1 MKNVLRGELAV
12 CGFAAVKLLEKLSS
26 DKIRRIYFTEEK
38 APLFGGLCRKM
49 AATKRPYNMV
59 SPAELERLSGSVHHQ
74 GVVAMIDTP
83 VIPALNTQV
92 TSGWVERGEDALVLD
107 RVGNANNFGAIVRS
121 AAFFGVRNIVLP
133 VDLASSS
140 VTTSSYRVAE
150 GGMEFVSV
158 WSVKSLPFLLSDMQ
172 GRMVRVAACVQG
184 QTPASSLKDIC
195 VGKSTLLVMGN
206 EESGISDEVTRLCD
220 AQVAIPFSG
229 ELRSGV
235 RVDSL
240 NVAQAAAVILYE
252 MRRA

>member
-12 CGFAAVKLLEKLSS
+12 CGFAAVKLLEKVSPQ
-26 DKIRRIYFTEEK
+26 KIRRLYFTEER

-49 AATKRPYNMV
+49 AASKLPYNVV

-74 GVVAMIDTP
+74 GVVVMIESP
-83 VIPALNTQV
+83 LVPPLNSQV
-92 TSGWVERGEDALVLD
+92 TSEWVERGEDALVLD
-107 RVGNANNFGAIVRS
+107 GVGNANNFGAIVRS
-121 AAFFGVRNIVLP
+121 AAFFGVKNIVLP
-133 VDLASSS
+133 VELAASS

-158 WSVKSLPFLLSDMQ
+158 WSVKSIASLLSDMK
-172 GRMVRVAACVQG
+172 GKMARVAICVQG

-195 VGKSTLLVMGN
+195 AGKGALVVLGN
-206 EESGISDEVTRLCD
+206 EEKGISDEVVRLCD

-229 ELRSGV
+229 EVRSGV

-240 NVAQAAAVILYE
+240 NVAQAAAIILCE
-252 MRRA
+252 LCRT